1 MKTYENNMADQALVV
16 KSLKVLQNIDGGG
29 IREIRQSVEAVQKNA
44 IAMVKQ
50 QEEYWEDLSADGVI
64 SAVEKQGLKREMENI
79 RQSYSAVTQQA
90 ASFGYTNPILQDYV
104 RTYEALR
111 SYLYDTL
118 KLFDN
123 MSEDT
128 PIEDREFFNTLFSNY
143 FFLEN
148 FILLAITKGVL
159 DTLQFR
165 VLESLNEP
173 GEEGETGL
181 YHGGLYQYTDGRWKS
196 VTTGAYKGARDELP
210 GEEEDA
216 FFLVSETFVMTDTLI
231 VNDTELLV
239 NGDTLGITHSY
250 FKGYIYYCQE
260 GIWNIEEDKTNWRYA
275 AAFADVINVT
285 GELPQIFQDS
295 IDDLQEQIDAQYGIL
310 HGDIVEVTEELNGK
324 IAVYLGARNT
334 LPTNP
339 RDGDFFT
346 WSGSNADPY
355 YKGKVYVRR
364 NGAWD
369 GPLDPGITSNRS
381 YYMMA
386 LQDILALSVA
396 GEGYFSTV
404 FANAFFGNDATLQ
417 SLSTRTIYLRYGGYI
432 QSDQSQYVPNKLGLN
447 IDYAGNIDANGKT
460 HLGGKVAIGVSGDNS
475 DLNNYDVVIG
485 GNTKI
490 SGVLSGATGS
500 FEGDINALS
509 FKTTDYNATTYKGV
523 GVAQDSEGSVINLR
537 LMRARQISSWG
548 NGYVYIPCTLHSIIA
563 QTGEPYRIYSW
574 EEIHNLRNW
583 MQQYNVIE
591 YWVHCTGS
599 AELYFWGTIQAWV
612 KVNIVRIKYSIEAQ
626 KVYFLLAEGGDAYNV
641 DFSVREALKPR
652 NLDIRL

>member
-29 IREIRQSVEAVQKNA
+29 IREIRQSVEAIQKNA

-50 QEEYWEDLSADGVI
+50 QDEYWKDLSADGVI

-104 RTYEALR
+104 RTYETLR

-128 PIEDREFFNTLFSNY
+128 PIEDREYFNTLFSNY

-196 VTTGAYKGARDELP
+196 VTTGAYKGARSELP

-216 FFLVSETFVMTDTLI
+216 FFLVSDTFVMTDTLI

-260 GIWNIEEDKTNWRYA
+260 GVWNVEEDKTNWRYA

-295 IDDLQEQIDAQYGIL
+295 IDDLQQQIDAQYAIL
-310 HGDIVEVTEELNGK
+310 HGDIVEVSQEIEGK
-324 IAVYLGARNT
+324 VFKYLGGKNT
-334 LPTNP
+334 VPVNP
-339 RDGDFFT
+339 NEGDFFT
-346 WSGSNADPY
+346 WTGGNADPW
-355 YKGKVYVRR
+355 YKGKVYQRR

-369 GPLDPGITSNRS
+369 MLDPTESANRS

-386 LQDILALSVA
+386 LQDVLATSVT
-396 GEGYFSTV
+396 GEGYFSTI

-417 SLSTRTIYLRYGGYI
+417 SLSTKTIYLRQGGYI
-432 QSDQSQYVPNKLGLN
+432 QSDNTGYIAQTQGLR
-447 IDYAGNIDANGKT
+447 IDYDGNIDANGNT
-460 HLGGKVAIGVSGDNS
+460 H
-475 DLNNYDVVIG
+475 IG
-485 GNTKI
+485 GNCTIDGNTSIDTNGYIKGNLDI
-490 SGVLSGATGS
+490 TGTAYLKGRTIIEGDATFSGDIYSGPLELSSNEPQPVVYTYPTGTHIVFLKLENVSGTYGPYTFDWLNIYTTYNSSSMSLYLNGTRVYYNNKQNYGRKDYDLDYILTYSYNGTSGAKT
-500 FEGDINALS
+500 
-509 FKTTDYNATTYKGV
+509 FKLKNLPTTQPAAANIVYK
-523 GVAQDSEGSVINLR
+523 DSEGYLR
-537 LMRARQISSWG
+537 I
-548 NGYVYIPCTLHSIIA
+548 T
-563 QTGEPYRIYSW
+563 
-574 EEIHNLRNW
+574 
-583 MQQYNVIE
+583 
-591 YWVHCTGS
+591 
-599 AELYFWGTIQAWV
+599 
-612 KVNIVRIKYSIEAQ
+612 
-626 KVYFLLAEGGDAYNV
+626 
-641 DFSVREALKPR
+641 
-652 NLDIRL
+652 